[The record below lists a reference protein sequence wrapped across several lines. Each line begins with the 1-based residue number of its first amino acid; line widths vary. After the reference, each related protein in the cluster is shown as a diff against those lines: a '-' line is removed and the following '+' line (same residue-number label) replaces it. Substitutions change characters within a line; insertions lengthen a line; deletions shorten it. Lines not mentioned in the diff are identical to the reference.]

1 MLKKLLATTVLA
13 ASALTLTGCDVF
25 YPHPSESPLPT
36 KSQSPSPSESES
48 PSESPSATPTQT
60 AVRQKVSV
68 RILQSSAD
76 SASGNISVI
85 AEAADISED
94 GGTCTL
100 TVVQGSVTKQVTA
113 KAESNVTDTQCYP
126 LNLPMAGFA
135 SGPATFTVQ
144 YDSADSTGTASNN
157 QIVIP

>member
-1 MLKKLLATTVLA
+1 MLKKLLASAVLA
-13 ASALTLTGCDVF
+13 ASALSLTGCDVF

-36 KSQSPSPSESES
+36 QSQSPSPTESPSESES
-48 PSESPSATPTQT
+48 PSPSPSQTP
-60 AVRQKVSV
+60 VRQKVSV

-76 SASGNISVI
+76 SSSGNITVI

-94 GGTCTL
+94 GGSCTL

-126 LNLPMAGFA
+126 LNLPLAGFS
-135 SGPATFTVQ
+135 SGAATFTVQ
-144 YDSADSTGTASNN
+144 YDSPDSTGSASNN
-157 QIVIP
+157 PIVIP